1 MNGRS
6 LVSLPLA
13 LPLLATTLPAPLDEI
28 HFQPREALVLTKIF
42 SMTTERERSTSSERS
57 DSTSTSSSERSL
69 VVTDRVV
76 AHEDERVTKLERTFD
91 EVSAETESTHDSGG
105 RTRDLS
111 STADSELSGETV
123 VFVWDEDEEEYLVES
138 DDVDDDLLENLKYD
152 YDFVALLPGE
162 DVDEG
167 DEWEIEIEDFEAM
180 MNPWNALPLEWESSD
195 GEVVEASADRERS
208 EPEIDESKDGEITAR
223 YAGTREVDGVTYA
236 VIEIEGEIETE
247 RTVDSSREDEQIS
260 STSHQEISETRT
272 IEGEALWHV
281 EGGHLHSLE
290 IAFDL
295 SGSEM
300 MESTFR
306 FRDQEFNNESETD
319 VSGTTT
325 FRVAFAVP
333 EEDDE

>member
-91 EVSAETESTHDSGG
+91 EVSAEAESTHDSGG
-105 RTRDLS
+105 QTRDQS

-123 VFVWDEDEEEYLVES
+123 VFVWDEDEEEYVAES
-138 DDVDDDLLENLKYD
+138 DDVDDDLLEDLKYD

-167 DEWEIEIEDFEAM
+167 DEWEIELEDFEAV
-180 MNPWNALPLEWESSD
+180 MNPWNGIPLEWERSD
-195 GEVVEASADRERS
+195 GEVVEAGV
-208 EPEIDESKDGEITAR
+208 EPEVDESKDGEITAR

-236 VIEIEGEIETE
+236 VIEIEGEIDTE
-247 RTVDSSREDEQIS
+247 RTVDFSREDEQTS
-260 STSHQEISETRT
+260 STSHQEMSETRSF
-272 IEGEALWHV
+272 EGEALWHV

-290 IAFDL
+290 IEFDL
-295 SGSEM
+295 SGSET

-306 FRDQEFNNESETD
+306 FGDREFNNESETD
-319 VSGTTT
+319 VSGTTIFT
-325 FRVAFAVP
+325 VAFALA
-333 EEDDE
+333 EEDE

>member
-1 MNGRS
+1 MKSRS
-6 LVSLPLA
+6 LVFLPLA
-13 LPLLATTLPAPLDEI
+13 FPLLATTLPAHLDAI
-28 HFQPREALVLTKIF
+28 QFQPHEGLVLTKTF
-42 SMTTERERSTSSERS
+42 SMTTEVENSMSSERRS
-57 DSTSTSSSERSL
+57 STSTRSSERSL

-91 EVSAETESTHDSGG
+91 EISVETESAHDFGG
-105 RTRDLS
+105 QTRDS
-111 STADSELSGETV
+111 SSSADSELSDETV

-138 DDVDDDLLENLKYD
+138 EDADDDLLVDMKYD
-152 YDFVALLPGE
+152 YDFVALLPGD

-167 DEWEIEIEDFEAM
+167 DEWEIELEDFEAM
-180 MNPWNALPLEWESSD
+180 MDPWDGIPLEWERSD
-195 GEVVEASADRERS
+195 GEVVEASADREGVES
-208 EPEIDESKDGEITAR
+208 EIDESKDGEITAR

-247 RTVDSSREDEQIS
+247 RTVDFSREDDQTS
-260 STSHQEISETRT
+260 STSHQETSETHT

-290 IAFDL
+290 IEFEL
-295 SGSEM
+295 SGSET

-306 FRDQEFNNESETD
+306 FGDREFNNESETD

-325 FRVAFAVP
+325 FTVVFALAD
-333 EEDDE
+333 EDE